1 MKEMENNDFIHTLD
15 AVYNLCS
22 EIKERI
28 TSVETPNE
36 EESNQGVILLSDNL
50 QRLQAE
56 IVELKLG
63 LSSDREGRDK
73 LRAAINLRFKEI
85 NEVYSALSTT
95 NERIFAGQER
105 ISEELQRIQSLKV
118 QNNHTHV
125 IDFKTSRP
133 FFWQAVMSMIILL
146 LLVGNAWQFKRNMDL
161 SDNDLK
167 YRLIKMYG
175 GISGNQL
182 DTLEVIF
189 HRDRDKTVIKNIRN
203 DVEDF
208 EYRTRIRAE
217 KLEKARLL
225 QQEAEELKP

>member
-28 TSVETPNE
+28 ASVETTDE
-36 EESNQGVILLSDNL
+36 EESNEEVILLSDNL
-50 QRLQAE
+50 QQLQAE
-56 IVELKLG
+56 IAEMKAG
-63 LSSDREGRDK
+63 LSSDRNGRDK
-73 LRAAINLRFKEI
+73 FRTAINLRLKGI
-85 NEVYSALSTT
+85 HEVYSALSTT
-95 NERIFAGQER
+95 NEKIFVGQER
-105 ISEELQRIQSLKV
+105 ISEELQRIQNLKV

-133 FFWQAVMSMIILL
+133 FIWQAVMSIIILL
-146 LLVGNAWQFKRNMDL
+146 LLVGNAYQFKRNMDL

-175 GISGNQL
+175 GISGNEL
-182 DTLEVIF
+182 DTLEVVF
-189 HRDRDKTVIKNIRN
+189 HRDRDKIVIRNIRN
-203 DVEDF
+203 EVEDF
-208 EYRTRIRAE
+208 EYRTRVRAE

>member
-36 EESNQGVILLSDNL
+36 EESNEGVILLSDNL

-56 IVELKLG
+56 IVELKVG

-125 IDFKTSRP
+125 IDFKTSPP
-133 FFWQAVMSMIILL
+133 FLWQAVMSMIILL